1 MEREERNSLVQNL
14 EFVAGLLKRF
24 EQQYNLVVSLP
35 GSKSMVYSDQSK
47 KTVTGVTRGASFVG
61 LFVLG
66 LFIMI
71 LPSFVVAGLINAL
84 IVFVTGN
91 DTGTGAVITAIII
104 WLVSLL
110 AMSGVFANL
119 ISKNAGKMAEKK
131 LNDHNKNAAVHNESV
146 DKQIAVAEENCNVI
160 RNEIAGYDLS
170 WYPPDYFYS
179 DAAESFARYLRNQ
192 RANSL
197 GEAVNLYEEEKYR
210 NEMTDLQR
218 QQLTA
223 AWTQC
228 ILQAQTI
235 NAIYT
240 EGQMTRD
247 AINTQ
252 GQMTRDAINTQGQMT
267 RNSINSAANSVNQG
281 ISSLRSEFN
290 RRFGN

>member
-47 KTVTGVTRGASFVG
+47 KTVKNATRGASFVA
-61 LFVLG
+61 LLALG
-66 LFIMI
+66 LIIMI
-71 LPSFVVAGLINAL
+71 FPSLIIEGIFYGLI
-84 IVFVTGN
+84 VMVTGEIYEV
-91 DTGTGAVITAIII
+91 GGGAIII
-104 WLVSLL
+104 WIVLWL
-110 AMSGVFANL
+110 AMSIVFANL

>member
-35 GSKSMVYSDQSK
+35 RTKSMVYSDRGR

-71 LPSFVVAGLINAL
+71 LPSLIIESIFYAL
-84 IVFVTGN
+84 IVMVTGE
-91 DTGTGAVITAIII
+91 TYEIGGGAIII
-104 WLVSLL
+104 WIVLWL
-110 AMSGVFANL
+110 AMSIVFANL

-252 GQMTRDAINTQGQMT
+252 GQMTRDVINTQGQMT